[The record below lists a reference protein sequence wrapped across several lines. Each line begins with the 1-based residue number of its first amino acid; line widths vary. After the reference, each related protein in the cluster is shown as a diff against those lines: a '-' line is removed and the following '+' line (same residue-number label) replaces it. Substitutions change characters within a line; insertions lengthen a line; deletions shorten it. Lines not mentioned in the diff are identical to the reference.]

1 MIKKDEGH
9 NKYERILPIKTDEG
23 HNKYERMLP
32 KLSEVMSDINNIGLS
47 FANKKPSKKNQDD
60 LAEIQNELNRL
71 ISKLMKTIEEFKIEE
86 DEEGQ
91 IKINDEFDKIDNWL
105 NEIDLKV
112 TKLKEKR

>member
-71 ISKLMKTIEEFKIEE
+71 ISEDGQFVFDWYYILGIICSYYGGKRSKTTIH
-86 DEEGQ
+86 
-91 IKINDEFDKIDNWL
+91 
-105 NEIDLKV
+105 
-112 TKLKEKR
+112 